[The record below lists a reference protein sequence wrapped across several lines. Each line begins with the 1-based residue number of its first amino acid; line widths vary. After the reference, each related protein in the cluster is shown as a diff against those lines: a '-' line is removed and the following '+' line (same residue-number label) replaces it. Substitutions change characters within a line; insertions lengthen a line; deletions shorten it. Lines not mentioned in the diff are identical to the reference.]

1 MIEVIIM
8 CEKCLSRTNCQFL
21 GTHKNVSVEGCTA
34 FRDEEEYVAK
44 IKAEAIKEYVE
55 KVKKKS
61 KKRVSDI
68 YGARVYIQ
76 DLDQIAKEM
85 GVEL

>member
-1 MIEVIIM
+1 M